1 MNSIVALY
9 DDAATAAQVAK
20 ELSDYGISRNSV
32 KIVDSADASLS
43 SMLTQGGLPADDA
56 RYYVEGVRQGG
67 TLVSVR
73 AEENETD
80 ATVDIMNRYQP
91 IDVHDRAA
99 TWRDSGWSD
108 ETTVQT
114 RSTQTSAD
122 TMRTDTMRTDT
133 MRTDTMR
140 NRDQIEGETTIPIVE
155 EEIRVGKRQVAGGG
169 VRVNTH
175 MEERPVEEQVRLR
188 EESVTVERRAVDR
201 PANASDLTTFKE
213 GEFEVSA
220 MREEAVVEK
229 QARIVEEVVIKKQ
242 ADEHTETIHD
252 TMRRTEVDVEQ
263 VTGQPTTTDFGTSDF
278 RTHYQTSFANSG
290 YTYEQ
295 YEPAYQY
302 GSTIA
307 SDKRYQGRDWNSIEA
322 DVRKDWQVQHKDS
335 AWDNFKDAV
344 RHSWEQTKNA
354 VKR

>member
-9 DDAATAAQVAK
+9 DDATTAAQVAK
-20 ELSDYGISRNSV
+20 ELSDYGVSRDSV
-32 KIVDSADASLS
+32 KIVDSADSGLS

-73 AEENETD
+73 AEEADTD
-80 ATVDIMNRYQP
+80 STVEIMNRYQP

-99 TWRDSGWSD
+99 TWRQSGWSD

-114 RSTQTSAD
+114 RSTQTDAD
-122 TMRTDTMRTDT
+122 MMRTDAMSTDTMRTDT
-133 MRTDTMR
+133 MRT
-140 NRDQIEGETTIPIVE
+140 RDQVEGETTIPIVE

-169 VRVNTH
+169 VRVHTH
-175 MEERPVEEQVRLR
+175 MEERPVDEQVRLR

-201 PANASDLTTFKE
+201 PADASDMTTFKE

-242 ADEHTETIHD
+242 ADERTETIHD
-252 TMRRTEVDVEQ
+252 TVRRTEVDVEQ
-263 VTGQPTTTDFGTSDF
+263 VTGQPGMTDFAASDF

-290 YTYEQ
+290 YTYEE
-295 YEPAYQY
+295 YEPAYRY
-302 GSTIA
+302 GSMLA
-307 SDKRYQGRDWNSIEA
+307 SDQRYQGRDWDAIES
-322 DVRKDWQVQHKDS
+322 DVRNDWQAQHKDS

-344 RHSWEQTKNA
+344 RHSWEQAKNA
-354 VKR
+354 VRR